1 MSQGAVIRDFMVALG
16 FQTDNAGLAKMQE
29 GLKGVEFSA
38 ASLNKALG
46 ALAIGAVLAV
56 RQTAGE
62 LDKLYFSSQ
71 RIGASAGNIN
81 AFGNAVSQ
89 MGGNAEAA
97 LGTLENLA
105 EKMRNSPGYSGQLNS
120 LGVQTKEANGEI
132 RDRVE
137 VMKDLSVVLGK
148 MPDYQANAYANSL
161 GIDQHTLLAM
171 KDGKFI
177 SNMEKYQQLQKD
189 MGMNDELT
197 KSGNDF
203 MSEYRDLT
211 MVTKTG
217 FQVIVMQAGKALI
230 PILKGLNV
238 MIQAG
243 IHAFGQLNPQIK
255 EGLTVGLR
263 FILLA
268 GVFKVVLGVFGMI
281 SKVIPLVLGLTK
293 GLKLLR
299 LAFLAS
305 PIGIILALASALAL
319 LYGDYKTWKEGGK
332 SLFDWSKWTNG
343 IDKIISKIKYFLDIL
358 NKVKDKVVNFIQK
371 VLTDPMGAI
380 KEVGEAAAA
389 GVVELAKE
397 AGKAKDAIVN
407 SEPVKQVT
415 KWVDDFIGVDKLKP
429 NSTPQNVNPL
439 ADTPKQV
446 QPKAILPAHQ
456 YIPLPVQTK
465 PPKPDQMSNEQKS
478 AMMQAANG
486 LGVIAKM
493 AQSGVNAVVPQTSS
507 HLGSVS
513 AKYEGKIGSANKDVD
528 QNGNPA
534 GWAYGKY
541 QFNSAKGGLSR
552 FMADNPQIA
561 NQFVGLKPETKAFA
575 DKWKEIAKSDPKGF
589 EAAQDKSA
597 ANIWYAPA
605 KNAYAKA
612 GFNMNNRGV
621 QEAVFS
627 SSIQHGGVVRKLL
640 PLIQKQVGRNIS
652 ELTAEEQIKA
662 IYKGRTTYHQRGKKR
677 YDAELKDALKLSG
690 TSFVPNGTAN
700 ATLKKVNA
708 HTSIRENPHTEQI
721 NRSSMLANSITI
733 HQSFKTDMTIN
744 GAREPQE
751 SASAVKRSQDN
762 SMAIMMRNAQGLI
775 V

>member
-16 FQTDNAGLAKMQE
+16 FQTDSAGLTKMQDS
-29 GLKGVEFSA
+29 LKGVELNA

-46 ALAIGAVLAV
+46 ALVIGAVVAV

-62 LDKLYFSSQ
+62 LDKLYFSSK
-71 RIGASAGNIN
+71 RIGASATNIN
-81 AFGNAVSQ
+81 AFGNAISQ

-97 LGTLENLA
+97 LGSLESLA
-105 EKMRNSPGYSGQLNS
+105 EKMRNSPGYDDQLNS
-120 LGVQTKEANGEI
+120 LGVKTKEANGEI

-137 VMKDLSVVLGK
+137 VMKDLSGVLAK
-148 MPDYQANAYANSL
+148 MPAYQANAYANSL
-161 GIDQHTLLAM
+161 GIDQNTLLAM
-171 KDGKFI
+171 RDGKFI

-189 MGMNDELT
+189 MGINDELT

-211 MVTKTG
+211 MMTKTG
-217 FQVIVMQAGKALI
+217 FQVVVMQVGKALI
-230 PILKGLNV
+230 PILRGLNV
-238 MIQAG
+238 MIRAG
-243 IHAFGQLNPQIK
+243 IHAFSQLNPHIK
-255 EGLTVGLR
+255 EGLAVGLR

-268 GVFKVVLGVFGMI
+268 SVFKVVIGVFSMI
-281 SKVIPLVLGLTK
+281 RKAISMVLGLTK

-305 PIGIILALASALAL
+305 PLGIILALASALAL
-319 LYGDYKTWKEGGK
+319 LYEDYATWKEGGK
-332 SLFDWSKWTNG
+332 SAIDWSKWTNG
-343 IDKIISKIKYFLDIL
+343 IDKIISKIKSFLDLL
-358 NKVKDKVVNFIQK
+358 NKVKDKVINFVQK
-371 VLTDPMGAI
+371 ILTDPAGAI
-380 KEVGEAAAA
+380 KDVGTAAAE
-389 GVVELAKE
+389 GITELAADAKKMAE
-397 AGKAKDAIVN
+397 EKAEQAKGLVNDVLEYAGEVVKDVEKSPEKAF
-407 SEPVKQVT
+407 VKHV
-415 KWVDDFIGVDKLKP
+415 
-429 NSTPQNVNPL
+429 VNPL
-439 ADTPKQV
+439 GDVVETVANNKTV
-446 QPKAILPAHQ
+446 QNAKAKATDSLLA
-456 YIPLPVQTK
+456 V
-465 PPKPDQMSNEQKS
+465 
-478 AMMQAANG
+478 
-486 LGVIAKM
+486 AKT
-493 AQSGVNAVVPQTSS
+493 AQGGVNTIVQNTSS

-513 AKYEGKIGSANKDVD
+513 AKYEGTIGSANKDVD

-552 FMADNPQIA
+552 FMSDNPQIA
-561 NQFVGLKPETKAFA
+561 KKFAGLKPETKAFA

-640 PLIQKQVGRNIS
+640 PLIQKQVGRDIS
-652 ELTAEEQIKA
+652 KLTAEEQIKA

-677 YDAELKDALKLSG
+677 YDAELKDALKLSSS
-690 TSFVPNGTAN
+690 TNTVPNSTAIG
-700 ATLKKVNA
+700 KVNA
-708 HTSIRENPHTEQI
+708 HTSVRENPYTEQI
-721 NRSSMLANSITI
+721 NRSSMLANNITI

-744 GAREPQE
+744 GARDPQE

-762 SMAIMMRNAQGLI
+762 SMVMAMRNAQGVI

>member
-281 SKVIPLVLGLTK
+281 NKVIPLVLGLTK

-319 LYGDYKTWKEGGK
+319 LYDDYKTWKEGGK

-389 GVVELAKE
+389 GVVELAKG

-415 KWVDDFIGVDKLKP
+415 KWVDDFIEVDKLKP
-429 NSTPQNVNPL
+429 NSTPQNINPL

-446 QPKAILPAHQ
+446 QHVSQNQVNASKAPIPKDTHKI
-456 YIPLPVQTK
+456 IPLPQSMQT
-465 PPKPDQMSNEQKS
+465 
-478 AMMQAANG
+478 
-486 LGVIAKM
+486 AKIEAIDHLLTVAKT
-493 AQSGVNAVVPQTSS
+493 AQIGVNAVVPSNS
-507 HLGSVS
+507 E
-513 AKYEGKIGSANKDVD
+513 YEFSFGKDVD
-528 QNGNPA
+528 GYIKEAATKYGIDEKILRGFVKMEAGWTGAMSPTGAIGTGQFTQGTWNGLAKTDEGKAIGMIPITKANFRTPDDPRRDKRINTLATALLAKNNMAVLKGYGISGAGENLYMAHNIGPETFALALTGKANAAGLDAMRKNGMKKGETPRQFADRQRKIFMQHYNQANKPKAQNITSANYSEDKGFNVPVIKNYSAPLGNP
-534 GWAYGKY
+534 
-541 QFNSAKGGLSR
+541 
-552 FMADNPQIA
+552 
-561 NQFVGLKPETKAFA
+561 
-575 DKWKEIAKSDPKGF
+575 
-589 EAAQDKSA
+589 
-597 ANIWYAPA
+597 
-605 KNAYAKA
+605 
-612 GFNMNNRGV
+612 NREQV
-621 QEAVFS
+621 N
-627 SSIQHGGVVRKLL
+627 
-640 PLIQKQVGRNIS
+640 KQT
-652 ELTAEEQIKA
+652 LTASNVT
-662 IYKGRTTYHQRGKKR
+662 IY
-677 YDAELKDALKLSG
+677 
-690 TSFVPNGTAN
+690 
-700 ATLKKVNA
+700 
-708 HTSIRENPHTEQI
+708 
-721 NRSSMLANSITI
+721 
-733 HQSFKTDMTIN
+733 QSFKTDMTLN
-744 GAREPQE
+744 GVSSPVD
-751 SASAVKRSQDN
+751 SAAAVKRQNEN
-762 SMAIMMRNAQGLI
+762 SMAIMIRGAQGVL

>member
-171 KDGKFI
+171 KNGKFI

-211 MVTKTG
+211 ITTKTG

-243 IHAFGQLNPQIK
+243 IHAFGQLNPAIK
-255 EGLTVGLR
+255 EGLAVGLR

-319 LYGDYKTWKEGGK
+319 LYDDYKTWKEGGK

-415 KWVDDFIGVDKLKP
+415 KWVDDFIEVDKLKP
-429 NSTPQNVNPL
+429 NSTPQNINPL
-439 ADTPKQV
+439 ADTPKRVQHVSQNQV
-446 QPKAILPAHQ
+446 NASKAPIPKDTHKI
-456 YIPLPVQTK
+456 IPLPQSMQT
-465 PPKPDQMSNEQKS
+465 
-478 AMMQAANG
+478 
-486 LGVIAKM
+486 AKIEAIDHLLTVAKT
-493 AQSGVNAVVPQTSS
+493 AQIGVNAVVPQTSS

-552 FMADNPQIA
+552 FMSDNPQIA

-700 ATLKKVNA
+700 AILKKVNA